1 VLPEP
6 AHHILASPDGSCF
19 FTAARVDDHSILR
32 AFHWSNFG
40 TSDSGIVVDL
50 GSLSIDHSCTITS
63 LINRGNTH
71 FVTLDC
77 EEHALKTTA
86 LLITRK
92 VTEYSIQQRGAAR
105 SLKSPPLADMTTFNS
120 LLDCHSEV
128 WTRFPVIP
136 AVRRRTITVSAGL
149 QPRAFIFVTDR
160 EHDKYYPYWKD
171 LISRFEQTTK
181 KPTEKELSSIR
192 VDAVGFDDA
201 VVAPFGE
208 VSELLAGEWL
218 VDILCLI
225 PIHIAVTRD
234 NRFLPLADGI
244 ISPALE
250 RALLCATDQQIVD
263 KLSFGWYES
272 IFQSYMS
279 TKVHPGCWN
288 VLHCADSNFQPVKV
302 VSSMGMLTTLSD

>member
-1 VLPEP
+1 VVLPEP
-6 AHHILASPDGSCF
+6 AQHLMASPDGACF
-19 FTAARVDDHSILR
+19 FSVTRVDDHSILR

-40 TSDSGIVVDL
+40 SGNGGIVVDL
-50 GSLSIDHSCTITS
+50 GSMSMAQTCAITS
-63 LINRGNTH
+63 FINRANVH
-71 FVTLDC
+71 FVTLDS
-77 EEHALKTTA
+77 EEHALRSTA
-86 LLITRK
+86 LAITRK
-92 VTEYSIQQRGAAR
+92 VTEFSFKEKGAAKI
-105 SLKSPPLADMTTFNS
+105 SSAAAAGSTAYNS
-120 LLDCHSEV
+120 LLDCHSDV
-128 WTRFPVIP
+128 WTRFPVVP

-160 EHDKYYPYWKD
+160 EHDKYRPYWKD

-192 VDAVGFDDA
+192 VEAVGFDDA
-201 VVAPFGE
+201 VVAPFDE

-234 NRFLPLADGI
+234 NRFLPLADGV

-250 RALLCATDQQIVD
+250 RDLLGAKVEQIVD

-279 TKVHPGCWN
+279 TKVHPGCSH
-288 VLHCADSNFQPVKV
+288 VLYCADSICQPVKV
-302 VSSMGMLTTLSD
+302 VSSMGMSNV